1 METEPLVSEDH
12 TGMSSGQDPEVEAT
26 SLDEPPE
33 DAELRTVEDGEV
45 LSPSKT
51 KRKRA
56 PPREK
61 LFPFP
66 LVNGLFEGTTSLIV
80 IVGADPEDDQARFGG
95 QEREEG
101 RLGHSL

>member
-33 DAELRTVEDGEV
+33 DAELRTV